1 MSHHSIRLEFLANPP
16 FDRENWFET
25 FVGQFVK
32 PLLATGLVEQTYGS
46 RYGDSSRREI
56 RFRLTTDDYA
66 SLEPKIRDQS
76 RDFGFKDISGG
87 GMQPNCVF

>member
-1 MSHHSIRLEFLANPP
+1 MSHHSIRLEFPADPP

-32 PLLATGLVEQTYGS
+32 PLLATDLVKQYWFS

-66 SLEPKIRDQS
+66 SSS
-76 RDFGFKDISGG
+76 RKFEMRSAILASRI
-87 GMQPNCVF
+87 